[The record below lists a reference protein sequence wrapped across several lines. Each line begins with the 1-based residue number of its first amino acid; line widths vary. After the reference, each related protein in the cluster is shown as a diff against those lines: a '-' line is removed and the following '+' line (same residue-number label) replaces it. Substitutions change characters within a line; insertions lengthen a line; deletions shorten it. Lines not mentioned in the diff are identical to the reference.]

1 MDEGSIIKRGRKSI
15 LKYLIQLY
23 KLTDRKYCYNP
34 DLLAEPGRLAE
45 LEHGHV
51 VVEPVGF
58 EVRMSTVGKKYIRIL
73 PRAQVPIHN
82 VKGLTKSYKLC
93 S

>member
-58 EVRMSTVGKKYIRIL
+58 EVRMSTVGKSTSEFYQEL
-73 PRAQVPIHN
+73 
-82 VKGLTKSYKLC
+82 KSRFIMLRG
-93 S
+93 

>member
-1 MDEGSIIKRGRKSI
+1 MNW
-15 LKYLIQLY
+15 
-23 KLTDRKYCYNP
+23 LTGGYCYSP
-34 DLLAEPGRLAE
+34 DLLAQPGRLAE

-73 PRAQVPIHN
+73 YRAQVTFP
-82 VKGLTKSYKLC
+82 KGLTIRHKSALC
-93 S
+93 NI